1 MLVKISLILVKKKKI
16 KAAALM
22 IVKGVKKSGRVFQDR
37 ESTSS
42 LLSADFG
49 LQGEKALVLTDP

>member
-1 MLVKISLILVKKKKI
+1 
-16 KAAALM
+16 M
-22 IVKGVKKSGRVFQDR
+22 IVKWVKKSGRVFQDR